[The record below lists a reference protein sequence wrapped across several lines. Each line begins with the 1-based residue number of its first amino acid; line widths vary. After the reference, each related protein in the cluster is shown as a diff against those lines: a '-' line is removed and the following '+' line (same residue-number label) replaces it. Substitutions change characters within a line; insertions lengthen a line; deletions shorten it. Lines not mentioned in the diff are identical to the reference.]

1 MEKTTDEPNKHE
13 NILSK
18 LYRNAID
25 KELPPSENE
34 FETILDF
41 VTEQNEVV

>member
-1 MEKTTDEPNKHE
+1 MNPLNKHE

-18 LYRNAID
+18 QSRNAIG
-25 KELPPSENE
+25 KEIPPSENE

>member
-1 MEKTTDEPNKHE
+1 MNPLNKHE
-13 NILSK
+13 NILLKQS
-18 LYRNAID
+18 RNAIID